1 MFRFTIRDVL
11 WLMVVVG
18 LGSGWWIEHRK
29 AVALKSDRD
38 EAVSRWH
45 DASIKWVEATKLIPA
60 SPLKGGLGGMKE
72 SQPTESK

>member
-11 WLMVVVG
+11 WLTIVVAMGV
-18 LGSGWWIEHRK
+18 GWWIEHRK
-29 AVALKSDRD
+29 AVALKSERD

-60 SPLKGGLGGMKE
+60 SALMGGMGGARE
-72 SQPTESK
+72 PQPTESK